1 MLTRRRVLAAIAVVA
16 MVAGSGHAAPWSNFV
31 QGTFGSNSTY
41 KGSNITVGDIVRV
54 YDAGGTLAGSVTLG
68 GPPDGVLPSFSAA
81 GDDVATP
88 GVDEGGVQDETMSF
102 TIERPGQGE
111 AAAEVT
117 VITYPGGAY
126 TAGLCRWTD
135 TNGDTWV
142 IQLVVP
148 DLLLEFQTQPAASV
162 SGAVL
167 GTQPV
172 VRAMKNSALDVAF
185 TEDVTLSLVGGGPG
199 ALSGTVTVAAV
210 GGIATF
216 TNVVY
221 TAAVDGE
228 AFTIQANDEDG
239 AGTDNYGLNSAN
251 AINSDVVATALA
263 FTTAPADGGA
273 VNGDIVSGQVFAT
286 QPVVTA
292 QGAGG
297 VTDTDYT
304 TVVTL
309 TEGSAG
315 ALTGTLTKAAVAGVA
330 DFAGQGVT
338 YTATADQEAFTLTGT
353 GGVTGNS
360 AALTADAV
368 ATTLVF
374 TTAPADAGAVNGNIV
389 SGQVFATQ
397 PQVTARD
404 GDGLTDT
411 DYVTVVT
418 LTEASAGA
426 LAGTARAAVAGVVT
440 GFNDIAYTATADQE
454 TFTLTATGG
463 VTGTSALLTADAVA
477 TTLVFTTA
485 AADAGAVNGD
495 IVSGQVFATQPQVT
509 ARDGDGLTDTDYVTV
524 VTLTEASAGALAG
537 TARAA
542 VGGVVVGFND
552 IAYTAT
558 VDQETF
564 VLTAT
569 GGVTG
574 VAAAL
579 TADVVATQMVFST
592 QPTGAYNT
600 LDMLTQ
606 PVVTAQDAGG
616 LTDIHFTEVVDLTA
630 TVVTGGGALSG
641 GVNVAAVAGVAT
653 FVTVRY
659 DVTTDGDTFFLTA
672 DDQVAGGD
680 LPSVNSNTIAG
691 LILPPPVLTAIPA
704 EVVFYQENQTP
715 LLTWSTVLVAAS
727 YELEWGA
734 GTAPACAD
742 IVLDASTTP
751 SPLAVAGTQYQMPRV
766 ADGSYCWRVR
776 SVGAG
781 GNASPWSPYS
791 TFNTIPTLGEWG
803 LIFLI
808 VTMIG
813 YAGWYLRRRDTVSA

>member
-426 LAGTARAAVAGVVT
+426 LAGTARAAV
-440 GFNDIAYTATADQE
+440 
-454 TFTLTATGG
+454 
-463 VTGTSALLTADAVA
+463 
-477 TTLVFTTA
+477 
-485 AADAGAVNGD
+485 
-495 IVSGQVFATQPQVT
+495 
-509 ARDGDGLTDTDYVTV
+509 
-524 VTLTEASAGALAG
+524 
-537 TARAA
+537 
-542 VGGVVVGFND
+542 GGVVVGFND